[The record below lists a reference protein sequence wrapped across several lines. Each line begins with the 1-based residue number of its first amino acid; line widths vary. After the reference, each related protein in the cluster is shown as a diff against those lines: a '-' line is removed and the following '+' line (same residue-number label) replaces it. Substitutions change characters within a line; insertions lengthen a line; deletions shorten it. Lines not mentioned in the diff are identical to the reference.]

1 MCGICGFIRD
11 SEVESCDLETIKKM
25 NQAIYHRGP
34 DDEGYFVE
42 NNVALG
48 VRRLSIID
56 LFRGHQPVYNEN
68 GMILIIFNGEIYNF
82 KELRIDLEKR
92 GHRFSTNTD
101 TEVIVHLY
109 EDFGFDCLKRLNGMF
124 AFAIYDKT
132 EDLLFVA
139 RDRLGIK
146 PLHYYFNGKVFVFG
160 SELKSLLQFPGLPR
174 EIDLKSLNKYL
185 TFEYVPAP
193 NTIYKNIYKLQ
204 PGHYLIFKNGRL
216 LIKRYWNLSYKDKP
230 IKSKDECI
238 EKLKWYIDDSVRKRM
253 ISDVPLGSFLSGGI
267 DSSLITAFMTR
278 QSSQKVKTFSVS
290 FDDKSFDESRYAR
303 QIASFLGTEHYEEK
317 LTPRMLLDLV
327 PQIMSVLDE
336 PFADASVIPTYLL
349 SKFTR
354 ENVIVALSGDGGD
367 EVFAGYPTYQ
377 AHKMAR
383 YFPKM
388 VYRIAKGVVN
398 WLPVSDDDITFDF
411 KAKKFISGIPYT
423 PEIRHQIWLGSFEP
437 FQKRKLFSAEVR
449 RCLKS
454 DDEFDILF
462 RSLRGCDADN
472 YLEKVLWLDMHF
484 YLQDNMLLKVDRTS
498 MANSLEV
505 RVPYLD
511 HRLVEFVCGL
521 PANMKLNGLTTKYIL
536 KKTAKD
542 MLPDEIIN
550 RAKKGFGV
558 PVAKWVKNELKDFIL
573 DILDVKKIKKEGI
586 FNPKFI
592 RDLLE
597 DHFNGTKDNRKLIW
611 TLAVFELWRTIWI
624 EGNNTATST
633 KYSVTVD

>member
-11 SEVESCDLETIKKM
+11 SGLESCDLETLKKM

-42 NNVALG
+42 HNVALG

-56 LFRGHQPVYNEN
+56 LFRGHQPIYNEN
-68 GMILIIFNGEIYNF
+68 GMILIIFNGEIYDF
-82 KELRIDLEKR
+82 KELRINLEKR
-92 GHRFSTNTD
+92 GHRFSTNTN

-109 EDFGFDCLKRLNGMF
+109 EDFGFDCLKKLNGMF

-132 EDLLFVA
+132 EDLLFIA

-146 PLHYYFNGKVFVFG
+146 PLHYCFDGKVLVFG
-160 SELKSLLQFPGLPR
+160 SELKSLLQFPGLRR

-193 NTIYKNIYKLQ
+193 YTIYKDIYKLQ

-230 IKSKDECI
+230 IRSKDECI

-253 ISDVPLGSFLSGGI
+253 ISDVPLGTFLSGGI

-303 QIASFLGTEHYEEK
+303 QISSFLETEHYEEK
-317 LTPRMLLDLV
+317 LTPKMLLDLV
-327 PQIMSVLDE
+327 PQIMNVLDE
-336 PFADASVIPTYLL
+336 PFADVSVIPTYLL

-354 ENVIVALSGDGGD
+354 KNVTVALSGDGGD

-388 VYRIAKGVVN
+388 AYGIAKGVVN
-398 WLPVSDDDITFDF
+398 WLPVSDDNITFDF
-411 KAKKFISGIPYT
+411 KAKKFVSGIPYT
-423 PEIRHQIWLGSFEP
+423 PEIRNQIWLGSFEP
-437 FQKRKLFSAEVR
+437 FQKTKLFSAEVKKY
-449 RCLKS
+449 LKGDS
-454 DDEFDILF
+454 EFDILF
-462 RSLRGCDADN
+462 RSLRDCDADN

-484 YLQDNMLLKVDRTS
+484 YLQDNMLVKVDRTS

-511 HRLVEFVCGL
+511 HRLVEFACGL

-536 KKTAKD
+536 KKTAKE
-542 MLPDEIIN
+542 MLPNEIIH
-550 RAKKGFGV
+550 RTKKGFGV
-558 PVAKWVKNELKDFIL
+558 PVARWIKDELKDFIL
-573 DILDVKKIKKEGI
+573 DILDEKKIKREGV

-592 RDLLE
+592 GDLLE

-611 TLAVFELWRTIWI
+611 TLVVFELWRTNWI
-624 EGNNTATST
+624 EGSNTATST
-633 KYSVTVD
+633 KYCTAMG

>member
-592 RDLLE
+592 GDLLE

-611 TLAVFELWRTIWI
+611 TLAIFELWRTIWI

-633 KYSVTVD
+633 KYSVAVD

>member
-11 SEVESCDLETIKKM
+11 SGLESCDLETLKKM

-42 NNVALG
+42 HNVALG

-56 LFRGHQPVYNEN
+56 LFRGHQPIYNEN
-68 GMILIIFNGEIYNF
+68 GMILIIFNGEIYDF
-82 KELRIDLEKR
+82 KELRINLEKR
-92 GHRFSTNTD
+92 GHRFSTNTN

-109 EDFGFDCLKRLNGMF
+109 EDFGFDCLKKLNGMF

-132 EDLLFVA
+132 EDLLFIA

-146 PLHYYFNGKVFVFG
+146 PLHYCFDGKVLVFG
-160 SELKSLLQFPGLPR
+160 SELKSLLQFPGLRR

-193 NTIYKNIYKLQ
+193 YTIYKDIYKLQ

-230 IKSKDECI
+230 IRSKDECI

-253 ISDVPLGSFLSGGI
+253 ISDVPLGTFLSGGI

-303 QIASFLGTEHYEEK
+303 QISSFLETEHYEEK
-317 LTPRMLLDLV
+317 LTPKMLLDLV
-327 PQIMSVLDE
+327 PQIMNVLDE
-336 PFADASVIPTYLL
+336 PFADVSVIPTYLL

-354 ENVIVALSGDGGD
+354 KNVTVALSGDGGD

-388 VYRIAKGVVN
+388 AYGIAKGVVN
-398 WLPVSDDDITFDF
+398 WLPVSDDNITFDF
-411 KAKKFISGIPYT
+411 KAKKFVSGIPYT
-423 PEIRHQIWLGSFEP
+423 PEIRNQIWLGSFEP
-437 FQKRKLFSAEVR
+437 FQKTKLFSAEVKKY
-449 RCLKS
+449 LKGDS
-454 DDEFDILF
+454 EFDILF
-462 RSLRGCDADN
+462 RSLRDCDADN

-484 YLQDNMLLKVDRTS
+484 YLQDNMLVKVDRTS

-511 HRLVEFVCGL
+511 HRLVEFACGL

-536 KKTAKD
+536 KKTAKE
-542 MLPDEIIN
+542 MLPNEIIH
-550 RAKKGFGV
+550 RTKKGFGV
-558 PVAKWVKNELKDFIL
+558 PVAKWIKDELKDFIL
-573 DILDVKKIKKEGI
+573 DILDEKKIKREGV

-592 RDLLE
+592 GDLLE

-611 TLAVFELWRTIWI
+611 TLVVFELWRTNWI
-624 EGNNTATST
+624 EGSNTATST
-633 KYSVTVD
+633 KYCTAMG